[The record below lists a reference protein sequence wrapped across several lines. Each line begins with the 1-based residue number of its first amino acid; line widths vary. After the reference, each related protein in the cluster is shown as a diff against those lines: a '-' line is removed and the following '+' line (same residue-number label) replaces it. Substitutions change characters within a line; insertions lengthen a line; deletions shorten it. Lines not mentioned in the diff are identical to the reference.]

1 MDLTESELT
10 SKTFMKCK
18 VTPGTYSL
26 YKGLFIAPNIH
37 NVALQLHNVAQ
48 HNIAIQLK
56 IAIHHKQCKTKLQI
70 YILIIIW

>member
-10 SKTFMKCK
+10 SKAFMKCK

-37 NVALQLHNVAQ
+37 NVALQLHNVA
-48 HNIAIQLK
+48 
-56 IAIHHKQCKTKLQI
+56 
-70 YILIIIW
+70 